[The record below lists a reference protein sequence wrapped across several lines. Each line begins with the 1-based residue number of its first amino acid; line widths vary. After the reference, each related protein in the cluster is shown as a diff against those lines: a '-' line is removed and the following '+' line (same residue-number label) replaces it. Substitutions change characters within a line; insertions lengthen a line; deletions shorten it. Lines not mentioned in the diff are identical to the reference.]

1 MKVKNLFNFK
11 TLKFR
16 AALKTKKESI
26 LVEPCSILKEG
37 YYINIDDAQ
46 RAYQKKYPEKG
57 SAAFWDFIEEIEK
70 QEHIQEISSDCDLI
84 IVKDH
89 TNLMQATGIFD
100 ATKFKELPSEIQ
112 EEWLKNHTKEEW
124 PGFEIYEG
132 DVTALR
138 YDKQR
143 TEFGVVSY
151 STHGAGFSKNGT
163 ALSSYQKLTKIVGNL
178 IEGYPDEA
186 KYSVNFYLEN

>member
-26 LVEPCSILKEG
+26 LVEPYSILKEG

-57 SAAFWDFIEEIEK
+57 LAAFWDFIEEIEK

-100 ATKFKELPSEIQ
+100 ATKFKELEPEIQ
-112 EEWLKNHTKEEW
+112 EEWLKEHTKDEW

-132 DVTALR
+132 DIIALR
-138 YDKQR
+138 YDKER

-151 STHGAGFSKNGT
+151 YMGGYQKGGT

-178 IEGYPDEA
+178 FEGYPDEA